1 MINIRKRNNLYE
13 YRFEVGKVNGKRKQ
27 ISKSGFK
34 TKRDTYI
41 AGQRA
46 YEEFINGENTKECNM
61 LYSEYLDYWMME
73 YFEINYKYSTAKR
86 YKESF
91 GNIKRE
97 LSNYKLS
104 AITSFCLNKTLLR
117 LYQTSTTKEALRNY
131 QKVIKSS
138 LRDATYNF

>member
-1 MINIRKRNNLYE
+1 MINRRKRNNLYE
-13 YRFEVGKVNGKRKQ
+13 YRFEAWKVNGKRKQ

-34 TKRDTYI
+34 TKRDAYI

-46 YEEFINGENTKECNM
+46 YEEFISGENTKDCNM
-61 LYSEYLDYWMME
+61 LYSEYLDYWMRE

-91 GNIKRE
+91 GNIKRG
-97 LSNYKLS
+97 LGNYKLS
-104 AITSFCLNKTLLR
+104 AITSFCLNKALLR

>member
-34 TKRDTYI
+34 TKRDVYI

-46 YEEFINGENTKECNM
+46 YEEFINGENIKECNM

-86 YKESF
+86 YKNLLVILKES
-91 GNIKRE
+91 
-97 LSNYKLS
+97 
-104 AITSFCLNKTLLR
+104 
-117 LYQTSTTKEALRNY
+117 
-131 QKVIKSS
+131 
-138 LRDATYNF
+138 